1 MILSIRANNYLV
13 YSDGVELSLRANMKI
28 KRMVTNTVP
37 VGDLHVLKSVGVYG
51 ANNVGK
57 TCLVR
62 AIQSIK
68 NVLLSFVAEVPANLF
83 TGNYICGLGITFTE
97 GERVFSYDF
106 KFNSGRNNGIS
117 PGFVY
122 EKFSERKVDIRR
134 FF

>member
-13 YSDGVELSLRANMKI
+13 YSDEVELSLRANMKI

-83 TGNYICGLGITFTE
+83 TGNYICGL
-97 GERVFSYDF
+97 
-106 KFNSGRNNGIS
+106 
-117 PGFVY
+117 
-122 EKFSERKVDIRR
+122 
-134 FF
+134 